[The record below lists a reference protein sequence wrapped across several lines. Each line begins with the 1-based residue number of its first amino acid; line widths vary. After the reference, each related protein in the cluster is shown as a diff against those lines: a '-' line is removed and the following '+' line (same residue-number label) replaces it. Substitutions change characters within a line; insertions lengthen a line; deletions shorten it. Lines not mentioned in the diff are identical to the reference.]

1 MKIVDLAIRR
11 PVTVFIFAVAA
22 VVFGLVAFGNLAV
35 DLLPDISYPSLTV
48 QTEYEGAAPAEVES
62 LITRPV
68 EDAVGVVNNVVRV
81 ISSSRADVSEV
92 TIELAWDTDMDFAAL
107 DVRERLDLIRLP
119 LAAERPVL
127 LRYDPALDPIMRIG
141 LYGSDD
147 LAHLRFTAEEDVKRA
162 LERIEGV
169 AAVLV
174 NGGLEEEIQVEL
186 DERRLTNLGL
196 TVGQV
201 KSRLAAENV
210 NLTGG
215 RLQEG
220 QTEYLVRTIN
230 EYMRPDDMRKV
241 VIDRSQ
247 GALVRLED
255 VARVYTGHKE
265 REIITRINSHESV
278 EVAIYKE
285 GGTNTVTVSD
295 AVTSQLDSLR
305 QELQRIDPSLQLE
318 VITDQARYI
327 RQSVREVLET
337 AVYGGILAILVL
349 FFFLRSV
356 KKTVIISLSIPVSVV
371 ATFFLMYAAGI
382 SLNIMSLGG
391 LTLGIGLLVDNA
403 IVVLESVQRKREDGL
418 DEVEAAR
425 VGTSEVGRA
434 ITASTLTTICV
445 FVPIVFVEGVSAQL
459 FRDQA
464 FTVAF
469 SLVVSLLVALTLI
482 PMLASRQLRWHDQEQ
497 STGMERGGWVE
508 RSIGAI
514 GDAVHW
520 LLVRLLRV
528 LKWIVLSFGRLLGLL
543 LAPFL
548 ALFDRGLAATGK
560 LYERSIAGVL
570 RRPLLT
576 LLVTVLMLAGS
587 LALFLRLG
595 TELVPELIQGELYA
609 NVELPPGTRLEVTQA
624 HLSRLESFATGLPGI
639 DNVYGVAGTSNEQG
653 GMAGERRE
661 NLGQVTVT
669 MTPPVSQEHE
679 ELVMAAIRQRLDQ
692 ENQSLQASSLAN
704 KVSSGN
710 GAPVIA
716 YRFGRPSYF
725 SFKTAIEVEIQGY
738 NLELLKRLAE
748 GAAARMRDIRG
759 VVDVKSSTEGG
770 HPELQVHFDRARL
783 AAYGYTVSE
792 VADTIRTKV
801 QGDVATDITRSDRTI
816 DIRLRSMEEYRDSAR
831 DLGGLN
837 IAKSGTT
844 PIPLS
849 AVAEVVE
856 LEGPAEIRRA
866 NSSRVALITANVSG
880 RDVGSIAQEL
890 TTMLDT
896 MKTGWPD
903 GYDWRLGG
911 QEKEMETSFESMRLA
926 ILLAI
931 FMVYLVM
938 ASQFESLLHPF
949 VILFS
954 VPFAVIGVLATM
966 YLFGVTISVVSLIGF
981 VLLAGIVVN
990 DAIVLVDYA
999 NQLRREGLGKLE
1011 ALKRAGR
1018 VRLRP
1023 ILMTT
1028 ATTVLGLLPMALG
1041 LGEGAELRTPMA
1053 LTVIGGM
1060 VTSTLLTLLVV
1071 PAVYTV
1077 LDRRS

>member
-68 EDAVGVVNNVVRV
+68 EDAVGVVNNVERV

-92 TIELAWDTDMDFAAL
+92 IIELAWDTDMDFAAL

-119 LAAERPVL
+119 VAAERPVL

-141 LYGSDD
+141 LFGSDD

-174 NGGLEEEIQVEL
+174 SGGLEEEIQVEL
-186 DERRLTNLGL
+186 DERRIANLGL

-210 NLTGG
+210 NMTGG

-230 EYMRPDDMRKV
+230 EYMRPEDMRSV

-247 GALVRLED
+247 GALVRLAD

-285 GGTNTVTVSD
+285 GGTNTVAVSD
-295 AVTSQLDSLR
+295 AVTSQLDFLR

-318 VITDQARYI
+318 VVTDQARYI

-371 ATFFLMYAAGI
+371 ATFFLMYVAGI

-403 IVVLESVQRKREDGL
+403 IVVLESVQRKREEGL
-418 DEVEAAR
+418 DEVDAAR

-482 PMLASRQLRWHDQEQ
+482 PMLASRELRWRDQEH
-497 STGMERGGWVE
+497 SRPERGGWVE
-508 RSIGAI
+508 RLIGAI
-514 GDAVHW
+514 GEAVHW
-520 LLVRLLRV
+520 LLVRVLRCFKWLV
-528 LKWIVLSFGRLLGLL
+528 LTTGRLLGLL
-543 LAPFL
+543 LQPFL
-548 ALFDRGLAATGK
+548 ALFDRGLDATGK
-560 LYERSIAGVL
+560 VYERSIAGVL
-570 RRPLLT
+570 GRPLLT
-576 LLVTVLMLAGS
+576 LLVTVLLLAGS
-587 LALFLRLG
+587 LGLFLRLG
-595 TELVPELIQGELYA
+595 TELVPELIQGEIFA
-609 NVELPPGTRLEVTQA
+609 NLEMPPGTRLEVTQA
-624 HLSRLESFATGLPGI
+624 HLARLESFTSELPGI

-653 GMAGERRE
+653 GVAGERRE
-661 NLGQVTVT
+661 NLGQITVT
-669 MTPPVSQEHE
+669 MMPPVSKEQEDR
-679 ELVMAAIRQRLDQ
+679 VMAAIRQRLDQ
-692 ENQSLQASSLAN
+692 ENKGLKASSLA
-704 KVSSGN
+704 SRGGSES
-710 GAPVIA
+710 GAPVVT

-725 SFKTAIEVEIQGY
+725 SFKTAIEVEIQGF
-738 NLELLKRLAE
+738 NLELLERLAE
-748 GAAARMRDIRG
+748 DAAARMREIRG
-759 VVDVKSSTEGG
+759 MVDVKSSTEGG

-783 AAYGYTVSE
+783 AAYGYTISE

-801 QGDVATDITRSDRTI
+801 QGDIATDITRSDRTI
-816 DIRLRSMEEYRDSAR
+816 DIRLRSMEEFRDSAR
-831 DLGGLN
+831 DLAGLN

-849 AVAEVVE
+849 AVADVVE

-890 TTMLDT
+890 TTILDA
-896 MKTGWPD
+896 MKKAWPQ

-926 ILLAI
+926 IMLAI

-999 NQLRREGLGKLE
+999 NQLRRDGLAKYE

-1028 ATTVLGLLPMALG
+1028 ATTILGLLPMALG

-1071 PAVYTV
+1071 PVVYTV
-1077 LDRRS
+1077 LDRRG